1 MEWLDLSLKKIFP
14 VRGLPS
20 ECPVYVRS
28 QSHTYLIIEE
38 VELTS

>member
-1 MEWLDLSLKKIFP
+1 MEWLDLSLNEIFP
-14 VRGLPS
+14 LRCLPS
-20 ECPVYVRS
+20 ECPVYSKS

>member
-1 MEWLDLSLKKIFP
+1 VARSEFEKNIPS
-14 VRGLPS
+14 RGLPS

-28 QSHTYLIIEE
+28 QFHTYLIIEE